1 MKRDLEIV
9 AFVIVVAV
17 STALGTML
25 SPTEVAAA
33 DRDPGAEPPTAASG
47 STPSR
52 GTHQAN
58 YQADYH
64 ADYSVKGTDARV
76 SGTDE
81 APARRDERYLQRDWR
96 YPLGVDSY
104 GRPLFGAPP
113 R

>member
-1 MKRDLEIV
+1 MKRHLEIV
-9 AFVIVVAV
+9 AFVIVLAV
-17 STALGTML
+17 ITALGTIP
-25 SPTEVAAA
+25 SPIQVAAA
-33 DRDPGAEPPTAASG
+33 DRDPGAEPLSASSG

-52 GTHQAN
+52 GNYQAN

-81 APARRDERYLQRDWR
+81 APARRDEPNLQRDWR
-96 YPLGVDSY
+96 YPLGVDGY
-104 GRPLFGAPP
+104 GRPLVGAP